1 MRSPAG
7 PYKRDIL
14 INPTVL
20 KMLLKSYE
28 MTEQLY
34 NPLNHLTQ
42 TELMEKFNLAFYE
55 AQNLSKN
62 DIISTFNENIP
73 ETTYINE
80 EEADQNDDF
89 LIDYLISNSD
99 DTPAST
105 PNSEVDVNF
114 DFNDFVVDF
123 DQNVS
128 QNGDQTDLSGDN
140 FDTET
145 FTTENS
151 QSETSF
157 GADFS
162 QFYVAPPFSVEKSDD
177 KSSTENIDF
186 INIDICDEL
195 RGSLDF
201 GEFPADFQEL
211 EESNGVE
218 FDDSGS
224 FLPPVGTIT
233 KNNMDFNNF
242 IRRVPANTVSY
253 LNQDCQIKN
262 EFGHLIGI
270 KCLNNNFNSSIE
282 EKTTIAT
289 EDLFNIQEDN
299 QMILTQNEA
308 LLNDD
313 PLLSSSSNVMFPM
326 RKRREYLE
334 KKDED
339 GSENQIEEVSSSRS
353 FLCKWEMCY
362 QFYDSQTSLV
372 KHIEKCHVELKR
384 GEEFTCFWDDCPR
397 KTKPFNARYKLL
409 IHMRVHSGEKPNK
422 CPFKGCDKAF
432 SRLENLK
439 IHQRSHTG
447 ERPYLC
453 QFSSCTKSFS
463 NSSDRAKH
471 QRTHFDTKPYACQV
485 TGCLKKY
492 TDPSSLRK
500 HVKNHTYEEQMQ
512 IKRKTSEE
520 GTNFIAQ
527 SLTKKYLDPSRQKAV
542 RQMNYEA
549 NFDHSYS
556 NNFFTEKKYDSA
568 NVKQD
573 LKNKLLSD
581 KGKLRKLCY

>member
-1 MRSPAG
+1 
-7 PYKRDIL
+7 
-14 INPTVL
+14 
-20 KMLLKSYE
+20 MLLKSYE
-28 MTEQLY
+28 MTDQLY
-34 NPLNHLTQ
+34 NPLNHLSQ
-42 TELMEKFNLAFYE
+42 AELMEKFNLAFYE

-62 DIISTFNENIP
+62 DIISTFNETP
-73 ETTYINE
+73 TEATDINE
-80 EEADQNDDF
+80 GDEPSDDY
-89 LIDYLISNSD
+89 LIDYLISNSE

-128 QNGDQTDLSGDN
+128 QNGSQTDFSENN

-145 FTTENS
+145 YTTENS
-151 QSETSF
+151 YSEENVSSN
-157 GADFS
+157 FS
-162 QFYVAPPFSVEKSDD
+162 QFFIPPPFTAD
-177 KSSTENIDF
+177 KNEERPIENVDF

-195 RGSLDF
+195 SGSLDF
-201 GEFPADFQEL
+201 EDLPTDLQEL
-211 EESNGVE
+211 ESSDNGVGFE
-218 FDDSGS
+218 DSS
-224 FLPPVGTIT
+224 SLLPPVGTLT
-233 KNNMDFNNF
+233 KNNVDFNNF
-242 IRRVPANTVSY
+242 LRQAPGDQISY
-253 LNQDCQIKN
+253 LNQGPSIKSD
-262 EFGHLIGI
+262 FGHLIGI
-270 KCLNNNFNSSIE
+270 KCPNNNFISTNNLLE
-282 EKTTIAT
+282 ERSNTT
-289 EDLFNIQEDN
+289 ENLFNIHEDN
-299 QMILTQNEA
+299 QMVLTQSEA

-313 PLLSSSSNVMFPM
+313 PLLSSSSNVMFPT
-326 RKRREYLE
+326 RKKRDLAMNRVDVDFGGEF
-334 KKDED
+334 
-339 GSENQIEEVSSSRS
+339 EEVTSSS
-353 FLCKWEMCY
+353 FQCKWETCY
-362 QFYDSQTSLV
+362 KTYDSQNSLV
-372 KHIEKCHVELKR
+372 KHIEKSHVELKR

-422 CPFKGCDKAF
+422 CPFKGCNKAF

-500 HVKNHTYEEQMQ
+500 HVKNHTFEEQLQ
-512 IKRKTSEE
+512 IKRKSCEE

-527 SLTKKYLDPSRQKAV
+527 SLAKKYLDPSRQKAIKGL
-542 RQMNYEA
+542 NYES

-556 NNFFTEKKYDSA
+556 NNFLVERKYESV

-581 KGKLRKLCY
+581 KEKLRKLCC